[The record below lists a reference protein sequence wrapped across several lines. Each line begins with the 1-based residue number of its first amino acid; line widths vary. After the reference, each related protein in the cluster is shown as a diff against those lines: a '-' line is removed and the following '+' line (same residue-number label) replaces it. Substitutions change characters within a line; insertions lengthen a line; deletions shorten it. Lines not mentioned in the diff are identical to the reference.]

1 MYTVGVALG
10 VALFLPLS
18 LSRWFRQFFYV
29 RLYTAIQS
37 VIEESLLPV
46 RAEVMAYLDDMTSH
60 DADLRSTGLLRVL
73 EIGAGWGANFCF
85 VKRNIEYWNVDPN
98 KEFNHCFRR
107 QLCKYPKVQMKG
119 HVCGCAEDMKE
130 LPDEHF
136 DVVIMTFVLCSAGNG
151 AKVLEEIKR
160 VLVKGGRLL
169 FAEHVAH
176 PRGSP
181 ARWLQNFSTFVSSP
195 VSCGCRQ
202 NRETWLLYERA
213 GFSKLEMKEANLD
226 IPYAFNR
233 ICYGI
238 AEV

>member
-1 MYTVGVALG
+1 
-10 VALFLPLS
+10 
-18 LSRWFRQFFYV
+18 
-29 RLYTAIQS
+29 
-37 VIEESLLPV
+37 
-46 RAEVMAYLDDMTSH
+46 
-60 DADLRSTGLLRVL
+60 
-73 EIGAGWGANFCF
+73 
-85 VKRNIEYWNVDPN
+85 
-98 KEFNHCFRR
+98 
-107 QLCKYPKVQMKG
+107 MKG

-130 LPDEHF
+130 LPDDHF

-226 IPYAFNR
+226 IPYAFCR